1 MSTDAHGEATTR
13 TGHRHLLR
21 WTVGSLTLVLIAA
34 LAAAWFVSPRPS
46 DPKALVLDRLR
57 AGGGSYVPLDSV
69 APQMREAVVAAE
81 DERFWR
87 HHGIDVIGLLRAA
100 AYDVSHLSLRQGAST
115 ITEQLAKD
123 LYLDGNDHSPA
134 RKVEDAVVA
143 LRLESHLSK
152 DQILELYLN
161 EVYFG
166 SGAVGVDEAS
176 ERYFGIPPSQLSL
189 ADASLLA
196 GMIEAPTL
204 DDPLSDAPAA
214 RDRQAQVLTSMIRDG
229 YITESEA
236 QHAVARRLHVPGGIV
251 VPVDAD
257 ATVLPGPQISLPI
270 ALAGL
275 AFVAVGLAGSLLARR
290 KHLPVWPAASL
301 VACAAGLVLVARA
314 VRAD

>member
-1 MSTDAHGEATTR
+1 
-13 TGHRHLLR
+13 
-21 WTVGSLTLVLIAA
+21 
-34 LAAAWFVSPRPS
+34 
-46 DPKALVLDRLR
+46 
-57 AGGGSYVPLDSV
+57 
-69 APQMREAVVAAE
+69 MREAVVAAE

-87 HHGIDVIGLLRAA
+87 HHGIDAIGLLRAA

-115 ITEQLAKD
+115 ITEQLGKD
-123 LYLDGNDHSPA
+123 LYLDGNDHSPV

-196 GMIEAPTL
+196 GMIEAPTI

-229 YITESEA
+229 YITDTEA

-251 VPVDAD
+251 VPVDSD
-257 ATVLPGPQISLPI
+257 AKVQPGPQISLPI

-275 AFVAVGLAGSLLARR
+275 AFVVVGVAGSVLALR
-290 KHLPVWPAASL
+290 KQLAVWPATSL
-301 VACAAGLVLVARA
+301 IACAAGLVLVARA
-314 VRAD
+314 LRAD